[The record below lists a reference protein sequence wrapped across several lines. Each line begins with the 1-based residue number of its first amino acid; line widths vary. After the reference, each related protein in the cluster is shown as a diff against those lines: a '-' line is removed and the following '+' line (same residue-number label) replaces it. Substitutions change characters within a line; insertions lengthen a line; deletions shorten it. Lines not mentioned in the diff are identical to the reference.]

1 MQFNL
6 IGPFEITTDD
16 GRELAPGAPRI
27 RQMLAL
33 LALQPRETVSIDSLV
48 QELWADDAPPSALKI
63 VHTHVSQARRLFTEE
78 AVTSPG
84 RDLLLTRAPGYLLQV
99 NDDEVDVMS
108 FESFIKR
115 AQWEFAEGTP
125 GRAADFLGRALALW
139 RGPVLS
145 DVAVGST
152 LAGWIARVEEL
163 RIRALELHVEVENH
177 FGRYREL
184 LPELRTLVNDY
195 PLHEWFHG
203 QLISALHRA
212 GRRGEALEA
221 YGNLYRLLKSEL
233 GLAPSPD
240 LRRLQTE
247 ILNAAGPDLTLSPRR
262 RPARDRSDFPPLP
275 PFPAV
280 AIAG

>member
-16 GRELAPGAPRI
+16 GRDLAPGAPRI
-27 RQMLAL
+27 RQLLAL
-33 LALQPRETVSIDSLV
+33 MALQPREPLSTGALV
-48 QELWADDAPPSALKI
+48 QELWGDDPPPSALKI
-63 VHTHVSQARRLFTEE
+63 VHTHVSQARRLLADE
-78 AVTSPG
+78 AVTSPA
-84 RDLLLTRAPGYLLQV
+84 RDLLLTRAPGYLLQI

-108 FESFIKR
+108 FEGFVKR
-115 AQWEFAEGTP
+115 AQWEFADGTP
-125 GRAADFLGRALALW
+125 GRAADFLTRALGLW
-139 RGPVLS
+139 RGPVLG
-145 DVAVGST
+145 DVAAGPA
-152 LAGWIARVEEL
+152 LAGWSARVEEL

-177 FGRYREL
+177 FGRHREL

-203 QLISALHRA
+203 QLISALHRS

-240 LRRLQTE
+240 VRRLQTE
-247 ILNAAGPDLTLSPRR
+247 ILNATGDDLTPVPRR
-262 RPARDRSDFPPLP
+262 GPAPARPGLP
-275 PFPAV
+275 PP
-280 AIAG
+280 

>member
-33 LALQPRETVSIDSLV
+33 LAVQPRETVSIDALV
-48 QELWADDAPPSALKI
+48 QELWGDDAPPSALKI
-63 VHTHVSQARRLFTEE
+63 VHTHVSQARRLFTDE
-78 AVTSPG
+78 AVTSPH
-84 RDLLLTRAPGYLLQV
+84 RDLLVTRAPGYLLQV
-99 NDDEVDVMS
+99 NDDEVDVKS
-108 FESFIKR
+108 FEGFVRR

-125 GRAADFLGRALALW
+125 DRAADFLTRALSLW

-145 DVAVGST
+145 DISVGSA
-152 LAGWIARVEEL
+152 LAGWSARVEEL

-177 FGRYREL
+177 FGRHREL
-184 LPELRTLVNDY
+184 LPELRTLVSDY

-203 QLISALHRA
+203 QLISALHRS

-221 YGNLYRLLKSEL
+221 YGDLYRLLMSEL
-233 GLAPSPD
+233 GLTPSPD
-240 LRRLQTE
+240 VRRLQAE
-247 ILNAAGPDLTLSPRR
+247 ILNATGNELTLAPRPR
-262 RPARDRSDFPPLP
+262 AVRERTGLPASQA
-275 PFPAV
+275 AV

>member
-16 GRELAPGAPRI
+16 GREFTPSAPRI

-33 LALQPRETVSIDSLV
+33 LALQPRETVSLDTFF
-48 QELWADDAPPSALKI
+48 QELWAEDAPLSALKI
-63 VHTHVSQARRLFTEE
+63 VHNHVSQARRLFTDE

-84 RDLLLTRAPGYLLQV
+84 RNLLLTRPPGYLLQI

-108 FESFIKR
+108 FEGFIKR
-115 AQWEFAEGTP
+115 AQWELAEGTP
-125 GRAADFLGRALALW
+125 GRAADFVTRALGLW
-139 RGPVLS
+139 RGPVLN
-145 DVAVGST
+145 DVSVGIT
-152 LAGWIARVEEL
+152 LAGWSARVEEL

-177 FGRYREL
+177 FGRHREL

-203 QLISALHRA
+203 QLISALHRS

-233 GLAPSPD
+233 GLMPSPD
-240 LRRLQTE
+240 MRRLQSE
-247 ILNAAGPDLTLSPRR
+247 ILNATGNELALAPRR
-262 RPARDRSDFPPLP
+262 RERAGRPAAPP
-275 PFPAV
+275 V